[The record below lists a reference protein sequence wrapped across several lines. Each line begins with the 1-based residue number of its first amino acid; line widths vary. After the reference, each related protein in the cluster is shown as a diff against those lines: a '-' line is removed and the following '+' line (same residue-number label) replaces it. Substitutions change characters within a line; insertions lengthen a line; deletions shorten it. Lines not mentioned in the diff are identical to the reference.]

1 MTITVAGLNP
11 VEIRDGV
18 LRVDRKFHSGM
29 MNYCQSLPGIVALNP
44 KPMPGQ
50 PIMDAVEVKLTEL
63 PYTVE
68 VVESTGDPWQAAPHE
83 WDRLRAIVRRAR
95 LVYGCSLSVPQ
106 IARELGVPYI
116 LVLEFDLQTKLTIL
130 RVEAGDLLRRFVR
143 QARCLRDHRL
153 FEIPITRAARLVQC
167 NGYPIYD
174 QTARHNGS
182 RLLYFDSRMSQ
193 GQVISSEALRV
204 RLADRKGPLRLLYSG
219 RYEKIKG
226 ADDAVRLAIECL
238 RRGMDIELDCYGEGC
253 LKERM
258 QSIAGTWPQIR
269 IHDSVPFPELVEI
282 ARKSDVFVCCHVQS
296 DPSCTYVESM
306 GAGLP
311 IVGYG
316 NRMWKRMC
324 EESKAGTV
332 SKIGD
337 VSDIAAYVSRLLED
351 QSMLARMS
359 ENARRFALEHCFERE
374 FDKRVRAITEEL
386 SQPSPDSTPRI

>member
-1 MTITVAGLNP
+1 MTITVASFNP
-11 VEIRDGV
+11 VEIRSGV

-44 KPMPGQ
+44 KLIPGQ
-50 PIMDAVEVKLTEL
+50 PIMDAIEVKLTEL
-63 PYTVE
+63 PYSVE
-68 VVESTGDPWQAAPHE
+68 VIESTGDPWHAASHE
-83 WDRLRAIVRRAR
+83 WDRLRAIVRRAK
-95 LVYGCSLSVPQ
+95 LVYGTSLSLPQ
-106 IARELGVPYI
+106 IALELGVPYI
-116 LVLEFDLQTKLTIL
+116 LILEYDLQTKLTIA

-143 QARCLRDHRL
+143 QARCLQHHRL
-153 FEIPITRAARLVQC
+153 VEIPLTRAARQVQC

-174 QTARHNGS
+174 QTARHNGR
-182 RLLYFDSRMSQ
+182 RLLYFDSRMSE
-193 GQVISSEALRV
+193 GQVISSEALRA

-219 RYEKIKG
+219 RYERMKG
-226 ADDAVRLAIECL
+226 ADDAVSLGIECL
-238 RRGMDIELDCYGEGC
+238 RRGMNIQLDCYGEGR
-253 LKERM
+253 LKDQMR
-258 QSIAGTWPQIR
+258 SLAGTWQQIR
-269 IHDSVPFPELVEI
+269 IHDPVPFPELVEI

-324 EESKAGTV
+324 EESSAGTV

-337 VSDIAAYVSRLLED
+337 VSDIAANVGRLLKDE
-351 QSMLARMS
+351 SMLARMS

-374 FDKRVRAITEEL
+374 FDKRVHAIAEQL
-386 SQPSPDSTPRI
+386 S